1 MNMKKMCMAAV
12 MVAGGTLGGY
22 AQQAGGVSVKLRGQ
36 EVKLSGM
43 LPAVGVEAPDF
54 TGVDGSLSDV

>member
-22 AQQAGGVSVKLRGQ
+22 AQAAWPGSQTEWYAAG
-36 EVKLSGM
+36 SGC
-43 LPAVGVEAPDF
+43 
-54 TGVDGSLSDV
+54 

>member
-22 AQQAGGVSVKLRGQ
+22 AQQAGGVSVKLRGC
-36 EVKLSGM
+36 VARKSN
-43 LPAVGVEAPDF
+43 
-54 TGVDGSLSDV
+54 